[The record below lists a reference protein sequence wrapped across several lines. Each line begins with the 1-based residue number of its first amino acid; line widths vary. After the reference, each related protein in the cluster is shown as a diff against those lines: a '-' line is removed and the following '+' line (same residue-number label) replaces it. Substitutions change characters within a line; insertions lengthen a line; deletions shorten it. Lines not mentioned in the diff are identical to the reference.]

1 MTQKEQLLQKIASNS
16 EVVGI
21 IGLGYVGLPL
31 AVNFAEAGVH
41 VIGFEKSKEKADLVN
56 NGDNY
61 IGDIRDAVLR
71 EVVVDKLTLEATTDF
86 SRMKE
91 CDALIIAVPTPL
103 DKFRKPDM
111 SYIESA
117 CIEIGKNMKS
127 GTFISLES
135 TTYPTTTEDFML
147 PILEEY
153 SKQNPLSVTS
163 LGEMS
168 EGQRGFRHGKDFW
181 LAYSPERVDPGNKEY
196 HTRNT
201 PKVMG
206 AMSADGV
213 EIGEA
218 IYRKAIDNM
227 YKVSS
232 PRVAEMVKILENT
245 YRLVNISLI
254 NELALLSGKMHIN
267 IWEVIDAAKTKP
279 FGFQAFYP
287 GPGIGGHCI
296 PLDPF
301 YLEHIAKQYDFDLS
315 MIHAA
320 GHINMRMP
328 HYMYIKIATTLNRHK
343 KAVNGSKIIFLG
355 VAYKPNINDERESPA
370 LEIIDITVHKGGEVV
385 YHDPYIPQVRTNE
398 GRTFTSLEL
407 TAETLKNADCVVLTT
422 NHKDF
427 DVEFIKQHSKL
438 IVDLRNMIKESGDNV
453 AKL

>member
-1 MTQKEQLLQKIASNS
+1 MTNKQQILNKISTNS
-16 EVVGI
+16 EVIGI

-41 VIGFEKSKEKADLVN
+41 VIGFEKNKKKVDLIN
-56 NGDNY
+56 RGTNY

-86 SRMKE
+86 TRMNE
-91 CDALIIAVPTPL
+91 CDALLICVPTPL

-111 SYIESA
+111 SFIESA
-117 CIEIGKNMKS
+117 CTDIGLHMKA

-135 TTYPTTTEDFML
+135 TTYPTTTEDLML
-147 PILEEY
+147 PIIEKY
-153 SKQNPLSVTS
+153 SKQNPLYKGNTPRPTPHAPS
-163 LGEMS
+163 
-168 EGQRGFRHGKDFW
+168 FKHGKDFW
-181 LAYSPERVDPGNKEY
+181 LAYSPERVDPGNKSF

-206 AMSADGV
+206 AMTEDGL

-218 IYRKAIDNM
+218 IYSKAIDNI

-254 NELALLSGKMHIN
+254 NELALLSGKMDIN

-301 YLEHIAKQYDFDLS
+301 YLEHIAKKYNFDLS

-328 HYMYIKIATTLNRHK
+328 HYMQIKIATALNRHK
-343 KAVNGSKIIFLG
+343 KSVNGSSILFVG
-355 VAYKPNINDERESPA
+355 VAYKPNIDDARESPA
-370 LEIIDITVHKGGEVV
+370 LEIMDVVAHKGGEVS
-385 YHDPYIPQVRTNE
+385 YHDPYIPQVQTNE
-398 GRTFTSLEL
+398 GRLFKTVDLNAKAL
-407 TAETLKNADCVVLTT
+407 ANADCVVLTT
-422 NHKDF
+422 NHKDL
-427 DVEFIKQHSKL
+427 DMSLIQKYSSM
-438 IVDLRNMIKESGDNV
+438 IVDMRNMVKDNGENV
-453 AKL
+453 YKL